1 MSPSPGSAAGRSRRP
16 TRVLMVAH
24 RFPPYTGGVE
34 THTLEVARR
43 VAADSRFEVHVLTT
57 DLDRKLP
64 PREVVDGVQVTRVR
78 VGPPGTDLYIG
89 PDIFRRVRS
98 TSADLVHC
106 QGYHT
111 FVPPLA
117 MAAAQ
122 RARIPYVVTLHSG
135 GHSSRVRR
143 AIRPVQLRALRGQ
156 LAGAERLIAVS
167 RFEAHEFARRL
178 NVPEDR
184 FLVIPNGSD
193 MPAVA
198 NAKLGPRDAGLILS
212 VGRLERYKGHHRLI
226 DALPRVRRERPDAR
240 LVILGSGP
248 YLSELR
254 HRAVER
260 GVGDAV
266 EIRSASRP
274 EVAGLMAQA
283 QVVALLS
290 DYESQGLAVHEALA
304 LGCRIMVSRSSAL
317 AEVADLPQAR
327 GVAPSAGSDEIADGL
342 LAQLAAPSSIADP
355 PILPSWDECA
365 ARVMDVYRAVLSG
378 EDSGSGPI
386 GSTTS

>member
-1 MSPSPGSAAGRSRRP
+1 
-16 TRVLMVAH
+16 
-24 RFPPYTGGVE
+24 
-34 THTLEVARR
+34 
-43 VAADSRFEVHVLTT
+43 
-57 DLDRKLP
+57 
-64 PREVVDGVQVTRVR
+64 VR
-78 VGPPGTDLYIG
+78 AGPPGTDLYVA
-89 PDIFRRVRS
+89 PDIYRRVRS

-117 MAAAQ
+117 MAAAR
-122 RARIPYVVTLHSG
+122 RAGIPYLVTLHSG

-143 AIRPVQLRALRGQ
+143 AIRPVQLGALRRQ

-167 RFEAHEFARRL
+167 RFEAHEFAQRL

-198 NAKLGPRDAGLILS
+198 TAGTGRRQAGMILS

-248 YLSELR
+248 YLSVLQR
-254 HRAVER
+254 RAIER

-266 EIRSASRP
+266 EIRSVPRP
-274 EVAGLMAQA
+274 EVAGLMKQA

-304 LGCRIMVSRSSAL
+304 LGCRILVSRSSAL
-317 AEVADLPQAR
+317 AEVADLPQAT
-327 GVAPSAGSDEIADGL
+327 GVAPSAGPDEIADML
-342 LAQLAAPSSIADP
+342 LAQLAAPPEVADP
-355 PILPSWDECA
+355 PALPSWDACA
-365 ARVMDVYRAVLSG
+365 AQLMEVYRAVLSG
-378 EDSGSGPI
+378 EDSGSGPT
-386 GSTTS
+386 GSTAS